1 MGVWE
6 APHTMLQARK
16 LARLMAKP
24 IRAKDVVGGPFSPAG
39 ALAGLIGDD
48 GLYDVVADKPPGSD
62 VRSLVADL
70 LRAWDE
76 GYAADPDNWR
86 DPFETGVWETLR
98 KAYRPHLPRG
108 RSRFGRER
116 PGKTRRKSRPKVAR
130 RQGRAAKPKKPP
142 TPRKP
147 SVPGRTG
154 SLHRALGIPAG
165 RKLPVA
171 GLKRVARGRG
181 KLAERARR
189 ALNLRGV
196 KTKNMRSA

>member
-1 MGVWE
+1 MPRFSPTASPRRIPRGVLLAKTYNNEDPSGYWMSE
-6 APHTMLQARK
+6 K
-16 LARLMAKP
+16 LDG
-24 IRAKDVVGGPFSPAG
+24 IRATW
-39 ALAGLIGDD
+39 D
-48 GLYDVVADKPPGSD
+48 GQ
-62 VRSLVADL
+62 
-70 LRAWDE
+70 
-76 GYAADPDNWR
+76 
-86 DPFETGVWETLR
+86 TLR